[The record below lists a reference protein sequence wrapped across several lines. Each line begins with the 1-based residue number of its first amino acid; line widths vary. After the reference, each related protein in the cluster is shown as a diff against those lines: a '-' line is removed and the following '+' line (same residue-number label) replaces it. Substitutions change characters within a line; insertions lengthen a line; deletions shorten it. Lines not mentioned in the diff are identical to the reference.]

1 MSHAILATPAD
12 RADAGSPTSL
22 EAAYRT
28 IQRTARLRERGMAT
42 VEYALGVVIVI
53 VLIGLI
59 ITAINTG
66 TFKELLDQLISAIMG
81 WIQEAFKVNLPIK
94 R

>member
-1 MSHAILATPAD
+1 MAKLYFHYSTMN
-12 RADAGSPTSL
+12 AGKSTLLLQAS
-22 EAAYRT
+22 YNY
-28 IQRTARLRERGMAT
+28 RERGMAT

>member
-28 IQRTARLRERGMAT
+28 TQRTARLRERGMAT
-42 VEYALGVVIVI
+42 LLLTAALDDRAGPGVIASR
-53 VLIGLI
+53 IG
-59 ITAINTG
+59 
-66 TFKELLDQLISAIMG
+66 ISQPALSQASIAARDEF
-81 WIQEAFKVNLPIK
+81 IRRALE